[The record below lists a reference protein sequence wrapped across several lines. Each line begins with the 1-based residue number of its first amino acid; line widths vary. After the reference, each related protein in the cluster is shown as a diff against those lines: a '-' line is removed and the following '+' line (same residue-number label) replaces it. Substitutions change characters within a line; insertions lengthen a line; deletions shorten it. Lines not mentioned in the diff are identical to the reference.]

1 MILTPSLGF
10 DRLVLDVLSGKDSRD
25 YECGIKLDEDFETSV
40 HELRVY
46 FGFFKL
52 AHTCESIL
60 RFYTYDG
67 VTNYV
72 KCKTG
77 ELQDESS
84 GIHVFLSGHAS
95 PLGEVWDP
103 CLVTVHLCLVT
114 FHFKNFPEL
123 RVLRYTDD
131 VNIIV
136 RFSQVLKLTATNK
149 PVFKSDGTLAFNM
162 VKTMTLAKRPT
173 DRHVYETCT
182 QYMSTNITLTHQRA
196 ILIGTT
202 PSCYLQC

>member
-1 MILTPSLGF
+1 LLTLTSISNDFDSLF
-10 DRLVLDVLSGKDSRD
+10 DRLVLDVLFGKDSRD

-46 FGFFKL
+46 FGVFKL

-60 RFYTYDG
+60 CFYTYDG

-84 GIHVFLSGHAS
+84 GIHVFLSGHTS

-123 RVLRYTDD
+123 RVLPYVDD

-136 RFSQVLKLTATNK
+136 RFSQALKLTAASK
-149 PVFKSDGTLAFNM
+149 PVFKSDGNLAFNM
-162 VKTMTLAKRPT
+162 VKIMTLGKRPT
-173 DRHVYETCT
+173 DRKQRV
-182 QYMSTNITLTHQRA
+182 TH
-196 ILIGTT
+196 IGTT
-202 PSCYLQC
+202 PLCYLQC